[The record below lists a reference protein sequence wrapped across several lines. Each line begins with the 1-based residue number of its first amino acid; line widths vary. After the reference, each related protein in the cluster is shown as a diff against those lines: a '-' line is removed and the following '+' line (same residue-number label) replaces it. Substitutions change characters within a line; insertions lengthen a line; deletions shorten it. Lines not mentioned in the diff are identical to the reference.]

1 MAKEYAK
8 AFYNSE
14 AWKKTRKAYYD
25 SKGGMCERCQKEFE
39 EGKRSLK
46 EVNIGTIVHHKI
58 WITPKNINDPNVTL
72 SWDNLEVV
80 CDEHH
85 NSEHH
90 GKPKRYRFD
99 RDGNIIPTKSFS

>member
-1 MAKEYAK
+1 M
-8 AFYNSE
+8 
-14 AWKKTRKAYYD
+14 
-25 SKGGMCERCQKEFE
+25 
-39 EGKRSLK
+39 K

-85 NSEHH
+85 NTEHH

-99 RDGNIIPTKSFS
+99 KDGNIIPTKSFS

>member
-8 AFYNSE
+8 AFYNST
-14 AWKKTRKAYYD
+14 AWKETRKAYYK
-25 SKGGMCERCQKEFE
+25 SKSGICERCKQEFE
-39 EGKRSLK
+39 AGNRSL
-46 EVNIGTIVHHKI
+46 EQINAGIIVHHKRY
-58 WITPKNINDPNVTL
+58 ITPKNIGNPKITL
-72 SWDNLEVV
+72 SWENLELL

-85 NSEHH
+85 NAEHH